1 MGCCWLS
8 FNGVA
13 ESPSEPSQDEEG
25 GQGCGHR
32 GSPGLRPEG
41 WPVPHFIPP
50 GRGVLR
56 TASFPCLTPKS
67 GSGLVGPFR
76 TARLFLNSGASP
88 ASAPRTAPPPSFLG
102 LTEDRSLSGPEGE
115 LPAGGNPDGRI
126 GRGLGVGCDP
136 HKGLAV

>member
-1 MGCCWLS
+1 MKKEDRDVGTGEAQVSDRRAGPSHILS
-8 FNGVA
+8 LLDG
-13 ESPSEPSQDEEG
+13 
-25 GQGCGHR
+25 
-32 GSPGLRPEG
+32 
-41 WPVPHFIPP
+41 
-50 GRGVLR
+50 GVLR